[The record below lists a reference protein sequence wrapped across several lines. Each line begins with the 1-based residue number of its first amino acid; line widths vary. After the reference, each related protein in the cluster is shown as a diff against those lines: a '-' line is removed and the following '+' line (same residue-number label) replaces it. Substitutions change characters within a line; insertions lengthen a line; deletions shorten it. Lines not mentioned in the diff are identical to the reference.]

1 MKSEI
6 LVVDDDPVVR
16 ESIAKLL
23 LERGYEVLTAEGGFA
38 ALEHLRMRKWVLPDL
53 MVSDLNMP
61 EMSGFELLSIVRRRF
76 PRISVIAMSGAYS
89 GETVPNGV
97 VADAFYAKRQHTYTA
112 LLKTIAEMVK
122 TCAEQAAAH
131 QRESAPVWI
140 PRNGKDANGTPFIIV
155 NCTECLRSF
164 PLNVAAEAQPRIE
177 TTTCIFCQNTVRYI
191 IDFSLSVASPAKPA
205 SKAAA

>member
-1 MKSEI
+1 
-6 LVVDDDPVVR
+6 
-16 ESIAKLL
+16 
-23 LERGYEVLTAEGGFA
+23 
-38 ALEHLRMRKWVLPDL
+38 
-53 MVSDLNMP
+53 
-61 EMSGFELLSIVRRRF
+61 
-76 PRISVIAMSGAYS
+76 MSGAYS
-89 GETVPNGV
+89 GEAVPNGV

-112 LLKTIAEMVK
+112 LLKTIADLVK

>member
-1 MKSEI
+1 MKGEI

-53 MVSDLNMP
+53 IVCELNMP
-61 EMSGFELLSIVRRRF
+61 EMSGFEFLSVVRRRF
-76 PRISVIAMSGAYS
+76 PRIAVIAMSGAYS

-112 LLKTIAEMVK
+112 LLKTIAELVN

-131 QRESAPVWI
+131 QREPAPVWV
-140 PRNGKDANGTPFIIV
+140 PRNGKNAQGTPFIIV
-155 NCTECLRSF
+155 SCTECLRSF
-164 PLNVAAEAQPRIE
+164 SLNVAEEAQPRIE
-177 TTTCIFCQNTVRYI
+177 TTTCIYCQNTVRYI
-191 IDFSLSVASPAKPA
+191 IDFSLSIASPAKQA
-205 SKAAA
+205 CKAAA